1 MNIIKAGF
9 EIIPRDEERGGLAII
24 EQAARTCYKTEDR
37 ITDGSAEGMVSMLIA
52 RKHEAMLEH
61 GDYIFQ
67 LDDSHVMDYLLG
79 DLMAILFETGQH
91 IRLNVTKEKRRYI
104 VSGNVRAWRELMASG
119 HGSAYYFAGDIDP
132 IYIADLM
139 PEAERVHDP
148 HVTRIH
154 YAYLQG
160 AHEQRA
166 HIRQTVRFTID
177 RGISHEFVRN
187 RGNDGMSFAQESSR
201 FCNYSHERF
210 GREITVIEPCF
221 LIEGTEPYSLWKRQC
236 MSAETAYFTL
246 LNEGLQPQEA
256 RDVLPTSTKT
266 ELVMT
271 GTLGDWKH
279 FFELRALEL
288 TGKAHPQAVE
298 VAKPLML
305 QMAPRFPMAFSAME

>member
-9 EIIPRDEERGGLAII
+9 DIIPRDEERGGLAII
-24 EQAARTCYKTEDR
+24 ERAARTCYKTENR
-37 ITDGSAEGMVSMLIA
+37 ITDDSAEGMVSMLI
-52 RKHEAMLEH
+52 RRGHEAMLEH

-67 LDDSHVMDYLLG
+67 MDDSHAMDYLLG
-79 DLMAILFETGQH
+79 DLMAILFETGRR
-91 IRLNVTKEKRRYI
+91 IRLNVTKENRRYI
-104 VSGNVRAWRELMASG
+104 VSGNVRAWRELMQSG

-148 HVTRIH
+148 HVTRIR
-154 YAYLQG
+154 YEDLKG
-160 AHEQRA
+160 GLEQRA

-177 RGISHEFVRN
+177 RGVSHEFVRH
-187 RGNDGMSFAQESSR
+187 RDFSFAQESTR
-201 FCNYSHERF
+201 YCNYSQNRF
-210 GREITVIEPCF
+210 GSEITVIEPCF

-236 MSAETAYFTL
+236 MSAEVAYFQA
-246 LNEGLQPQEA
+246 LNDGLAPEEA
-256 RDVLPTSTKT
+256 RDVLPTSVKT

-279 FFELRALEL
+279 FFDLRALEL